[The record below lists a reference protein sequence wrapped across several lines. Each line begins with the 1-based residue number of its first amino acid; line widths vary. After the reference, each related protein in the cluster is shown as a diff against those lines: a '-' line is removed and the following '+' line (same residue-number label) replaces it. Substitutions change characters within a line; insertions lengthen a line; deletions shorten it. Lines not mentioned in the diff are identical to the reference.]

1 MNKPWVLITGSARR
15 LGRAT
20 ALRYAERGYSIV
32 LHYHSS
38 EERVHTTAKEVRE
51 LGAEVVI
58 VYGDISKEDDCILIF
73 ETLEQLQCIPMIIV
87 NNAGVFPEKINL
99 KDMDST
105 YWETTYNI
113 NLRAQ
118 LFIAREFVRLIE
130 RIAHKGIFRIINIAS
145 LGGIETWKYRTAYN
159 VSKSGVIQLTKSL
172 ASELAPKFIVNC
184 ICPGAISQP
193 NDFSKQDAGLVPIQR
208 IPMGRYGDADDIFD
222 AIYFFSTCSP
232 YITGQILTVDGGYH
246 LSRT

>member
-1 MNKPWVLITGSARR
+1 MSKPWVLITGSARR

-38 EERVHTTAKEVRE
+38 EQRVHTTAKEVRE

-105 YWETTYNI
+105 YWEATYNI

-118 LFIAREFVRLIE
+118 LFIAREFVRLID

-193 NDFSKQDAGLVPIQR
+193 NDFSEQDAGLVPIQR